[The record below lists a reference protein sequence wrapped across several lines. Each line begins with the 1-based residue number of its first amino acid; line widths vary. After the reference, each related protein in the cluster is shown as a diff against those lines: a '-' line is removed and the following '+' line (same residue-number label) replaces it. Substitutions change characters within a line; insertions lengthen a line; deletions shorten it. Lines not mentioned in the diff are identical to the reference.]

1 MSFSEVTSALIGR
14 LVLAWFFLSQ
24 ALSAAHHWHASVLML
39 AMNRVPSPQL
49 MLALSVIV
57 MIIGSLALIAGFNAR
72 VGALVLFV
80 YMVVVSVV
88 MHPYWKISDAAVRS
102 ADYDIFARNIAIA
115 GGLLILV
122 GTGPGPFAVDNTGG
136 GGGGHKKK

>member
-1 MSFSEVTSALIGR
+1 MSFSEVMSSLIGR

-24 ALSAAHHWHASVLML
+24 ALTSAHHWHASVLML
-39 AMNRVPSPQL
+39 AMYHVPSPQL
-49 MLALSVIV
+49 MQALSFIV
-57 MIIGSLALIAGFNAR
+57 MVAGSLALIAGFNAR

-80 YMVVVSVV
+80 YIVAVSVV
-88 MHPYWKISDAAVRS
+88 MHPYWKIADAGAQS

-122 GTGPGPFAVDNTGG
+122 GAGPGPFSVDDSGG
-136 GGGGHKKK
+136 ESGKKK